1 MADPNP
7 PPAAKLQE
15 FQRAV
20 SQKEDTACL
29 RLLREFPALLDETL
43 DSSGRTG
50 LMYAAHNGR
59 CNPLRAL
66 LRRGAAVDVQTASG
80 ATAVRT
86 LSTWWCLGF
95 MDAAAP
101 LLLEAGGLC

>member
-20 SQKEDTACL
+20 SQKDDNATL
-29 RLLREFPALLDETL
+29 RLLREFPVLLDRHL

-50 LMYAAHNGR
+50 LMHAAHNGR

-66 LRRGAAVDVQTASG
+66 LRRGAAVDIQTGSG
-80 ATAVRT
+80 ATAVSI
-86 LSTWWCLGF
+86 LSTWWCVVT
-95 MDAAAP
+95 MDAAFAI
-101 LLLEAGGLC
+101 GGLMGC